1 MAFDLNQAAR
11 KLAEE
16 RAAKRAAEKK
26 KARQPGAENAGTEK
40 NGDQVPDRKGRQPE
54 KTDHVTIDKR
64 PVSVMSGARQTVAK
78 ETYVNKG
85 PEKPES
91 QDKAS
96 QRKTFHDEPL
106 ARPGTKRRGPAPE
119 PVKAMPTSADLEK
132 TVSMKGIPE
141 ILVNEI
147 WVRYPQGTAKKDAI
161 IAALYAGLPR
171 GHEVP
176 IQALPEAVRNLVR
189 QDPSADQRSAAL
201 DAIREDQFQVLQA
214 LFKQETDISM
224 LKVAM
229 AYLLYDRLGF
239 NKSSA
244 VHDIMNLDLFP
255 GPLQEMLYQMQDA
268 AVRMEETEKRQ
279 QKGIG

>member
-16 RAAKRAAEKK
+16 RAAKQAAEKK
-26 KARQPGAENAGTEK
+26 KARQPGAENAGAVK
-40 NGDQVPDRKGRQPE
+40 NGDQLTDQKDRQPE
-54 KTDHVTIDKR
+54 KPAWQTVDKR
-64 PVSVMSGARQTVAK
+64 PVSVMSGARQTAAK
-78 ETYVNKG
+78 KV
-85 PEKPES
+85 
-91 QDKAS
+91 
-96 QRKTFHDEPL
+96 DEPL
-106 ARPGTKRRGPAPE
+106 ARPGTKKRGPAPE
-119 PVKAMPTSADLEK
+119 PVKAMPTSADLAK

-176 IQALPEAVRNLVR
+176 IQALPEAARNLVR